1 VVSVETVMKRRH
13 QKMTTSTGNQTAGGL
28 PLVAHSDVPAED
40 KNSHGQPDP
49 TKWNYAGCRVRNLKT
64 GKFSHT
70 MRNGV
75 TDNQNVIRV
84 YTAMGVRTG

>member
-1 VVSVETVMKRRH
+1 
-13 QKMTTSTGNQTAGGL
+13 MTTSTGNQTTGGL
-28 PLVAHSDVPAED
+28 ALVAHSDIPDEE
-40 KNSHGQPDP
+40 KNSHGKPDP
-49 TKWNYAGCRVRNLKT
+49 TKWNYAGCRVKDKRT

-75 TDNQNVIRV
+75 TDNQDVIRV